1 MNKKITRRVV
11 LGTAIAGL
19 AAGPFVI
26 RAWRKKQVKDL
37 EEIPY
42 MTLNDIQ
49 KLPPPDPT
57 PLPYNDLF
65 NGWNTVRQR
74 FQTPLPLTNDGHK
87 IVTLKPDLSVPKQWN
102 FLMLQT
108 RVQGTAFQLEDYL
121 ATNGKGMLFE
131 TIEGTVKT
139 GNDEFIATVS
149 DHLLHSIAH
158 KDGPTK
164 STTNVTVNGDRVL
177 SFSRTQE
184 SPFFIQSVTKCSAP
198 VTLTYVLR
206 SDVNSVDIPLL
217 FMKDLSYQ
225 KADTPEKKQIIEL
238 TSKLSPALSY
248 FFVTTDWTVN
258 SQFVLPARR
267 AFQGH
272 WRSDTFTL
280 TSLKT
285 LNNKTVAEVVM
296 EQSLDSKEQIR
307 SYYQALAQK
316 CLQEL
321 TPKDW
326 TPFSEKNKK
335 QMMSALQEAEKN
347 YEKMIEMYLKQ
358 QNYRYVKSTWHIDLV
373 SGLVLRYE
381 SYKKNL
387 APNGCSQFD
396 LFQMIES

>member
-42 MTLNDIQ
+42 MTLET
-49 KLPPPDPT
+49 LPPPDSI
-57 PLPYNDLF
+57 PLPYRDLF
-65 NGWNTVRQR
+65 NEWNTVRQR

-102 FLMLQT
+102 FLMLRT

-121 ATNGKGMLFE
+121 ATGGKGLFYE

-149 DHLLHSIAH
+149 DHLLHSISH

-164 STTNVTVNGDRVL
+164 STTNVTVNGGRVL
-177 SFSRTQE
+177 SYSRTQE
-184 SPFFIQSVTKCSAP
+184 SPFFIQSVRQISDP

-206 SDVNSVDIPLL
+206 DDVNGVDIPLL
-217 FMKDLSYQ
+217 FMKDLSYI
-225 KADTPEKKQIIEL
+225 KLDTPEKEQISL
-238 TSKLSPALSY
+238 KTSTLSPVFSY
-248 FFVTTDWTVN
+248 LFATEDWTVG
-258 SQFVLPARR
+258 SQFVLPVQR
-267 AFQGH
+267 AFQIGH
-272 WRSDTFTL
+272 WYSDTFTL
-280 TSLKT
+280 SSLKN
-285 LNNKTVAEVVM
+285 LANKTVAEVVM
-296 EQSLDSKEQIR
+296 EQSLESKEQLR
-307 SYYQALAQK
+307 SYYQMLSQK
-316 CLQEL
+316 YLQEL

-326 TPFSEKNKK
+326 TPFSDETKKQIESANQRIEKNC
-335 QMMSALQEAEKN
+335 EKR
-347 YEKMIEMYLKQ
+347 IEMYLKQ
-358 QNYRYVKSTWHIDLV
+358 QDYRYVKSTWHIDLV

-381 SYKKNL
+381 SYRKNL